1 MRIPGAKSL
10 EDDQLL
16 VTAESVDALVTAVND
31 GTISAG
37 SFLQFKSVV
46 DADALF
52 EGVPHTVAHWK
63 CSVLGTTD
71 EQGTPWIEDV
81 NSIPADLPSWDIAKS
96 KDFDVPIPTG
106 TNPECPS
113 KSSGSSSSGDSS
125 DDGCN
130 GVVGCVVE
138 GGKAVAGAVAGGVG
152 AVAGYV
158 GGRRRNLVIGTKV
171 PSKCTRT
178 KTLQVRSVA
187 SELGIK
193 IISFFDTLAEL
204 KVTEGQSA
212 GAQFISP
219 ICKLYL
225 FFPFFFISIFNLS
238 QKSLHC
244 ILLLFCFIIIRF
256 QL

>member
-113 KSSGSSSSGDSS
+113 QSSGSSSSSDSS

-158 GGRRRNLVIGTKV
+158 GGRRRRWSICRLHF
-171 PSKCTRT
+171 S
-178 KTLQVRSVA
+178 
-187 SELGIK
+187 
-193 IISFFDTLAEL
+193 SFL
-204 KVTEGQSA
+204 
-212 GAQFISP
+212 
-219 ICKLYL
+219 
-225 FFPFFFISIFNLS
+225 
-238 QKSLHC
+238 
-244 ILLLFCFIIIRF
+244 
-256 QL
+256 